1 MEQKINLKFKQDL
14 PIKYELGLHQV
25 LPEYPTETDF
35 IVDVV
40 NYIARVCEVKQKDF
54 DKGDLKFSAKTLKY
68 IFNENEVTQAFKDR
82 LRLNIKS
89 LIEKGELTKRGDF
102 LYINQDTF
110 NKLYQ

>member
-25 LPEYPTETDF
+25 LPSYPTETDF

-40 NYIARVCEVKQKDF
+40 SYIARVCEVKQKEF
-54 DKGDLKFSAKTLKY
+54 DTKDLKFSAKTLKY
-68 IFNENEVTQAFKDR
+68 IFTENDVNQTFKDR
-82 LRLNIKS
+82 LRGVIKS
-89 LIEKGELTKRGDF
+89 LIEKGDLTKKGEF